1 MSRQLVSRSRD
12 LQRLQDEGY
21 DFTITPVGLVLVVP
35 YATAQGT
42 VAAGRLVS
50 ELQVDGDH
58 AGVPP
63 THVIS
68 FVGAAEG
75 ELPCDAHGRPLEE
88 LINQHGPLPIGD
100 GMVASCTFSRKPP
113 AGYPDYYEK
122 MTTYADL
129 LYGHAQAID
138 RSVRLRTFPPVPA
151 DEDES
156 VFRYFDS
163 MTSRSRIGAVSD
175 RLRGQR
181 VAIIGLGGTGSYIL
195 DAVAKTPVAQI
206 HVYDG
211 DVMLT
216 HNAFR
221 APGAASL
228 EDLRAA
234 PLKVD
239 YHTRIYDQMRRGV
252 IPHPRPLA
260 EDNLEELRDLD
271 FVFLSLDT
279 GPIKRTIIEY
289 LQAHQVPLVDCGM
302 GIYQTGDHLGGIV
315 RTTASNPAQPDPLWI
330 NTHISFADAEDDEY
344 EQNIQIAELNMLN
357 AALAVLMWKKH
368 AGFYLDIERETSCLY
383 TIDGNHLLNEG
394 SPNED

>member
-1 MSRQLVSRSRD
+1 MSRPLVSRSPD

-42 VAAGRLVS
+42 VARGWLVAG
-50 ELQVDGDH
+50 LQIDGDH

-63 THVIS
+63 THVVS
-68 FVGAAEG
+68 FVGATEG
-75 ELPCDAHGRPLEE
+75 DLPCDAHGRPLEA
-88 LINQHGPLPIGD
+88 LIHQHGPLPLGD
-100 GMVASCTFSRKPP
+100 GLVGSCSFSRKPA
-113 AGYPDYYEK
+113 AGYPDYFEM

-138 RSVRLRTFPPVPA
+138 GSVRLRTFPPVPA

-163 MTSRSRIGAVSD
+163 MTSRSRIGAVTD

-206 HVYDG
+206 HLYDD

-228 EDLRAA
+228 EDLQAA

-239 YHTRIYDQMRRGV
+239 YHARVYDRMRRDV
-252 IPHPRPLA
+252 IAHPQPLT
-260 EDNLEELRDLD
+260 EGNLEELCDLD

-279 GPIKRTIIEY
+279 GPVKRTIIEY
-289 LQAHQVPLVDCGM
+289 LQAHEVPLVDTGM
-302 GIYQTGDHLGGIV
+302 GVYQTGDKLGGIV
-315 RTTASNPAQPDPLWI
+315 RTTASNPAQPDPRWI
-330 NTHISFADAEDDEY
+330 NTHISYADADDDEY
-344 EQNIQIAELNMLN
+344 DQNIQIAELNMLN

-368 AGFYLDIERETSCLY
+368 SGFYLDLERETSSLY
-383 TIDGNHLLNEG
+383 TIDGNHLINEG
-394 SPNED
+394 APDED